1 MRITGG
7 EWSGRRI
14 EGVPAQ
20 IRPTQDKVRLA
31 IFSALGK
38 RVHGGRVLDLF
49 AGSGALGFE
58 ALSRGAAFACWVERN
73 ARAAELLRRR
83 VSEWC
88 PDRGSVVRA
97 DVFAWLRRPFEGEP
111 FDLVLAD
118 PPYGERDIGGR
129 YTDLLN
135 AVSASSSVAVNAL
148 FVVEM
153 RTSQSAIGAAGWEPV
168 WDRTYGDTRVVMW
181 RRKGHGDE

>member
-14 EGVPAQ
+14 EDVPAE

-31 IFSALGK
+31 IFSSLGE
-38 RVHGGRVLDLF
+38 RVHGARVLDLF
-49 AGSGALGFE
+49 AGTGALGLE

-73 ARAAELLRRR
+73 ARAADLLRRR

-88 PDRGSVVRA
+88 PDRGLVVRA
-97 DVFAWLRRPFEGEP
+97 DVFAWLTKPFQGKP

-118 PPYGERDIGGR
+118 PPYGERGR
-129 YTDLLN
+129 GERYSDLLN
-135 AVSASSSVAVNAL
+135 AVSASSSVAADAL
-148 FVVEM
+148 FVLEM
-153 RTSQSAIGAAGWEPV
+153 RTSQVAIGAAGWEPV
-168 WDRTYGDTRVVMW
+168 WDRTYGDTRVVMF
-181 RRKGHGDE
+181 RRKGHCDE